1 MQQATF
7 KAAAWLALVWEALL
21 VGMVWGQTSAEK
33 VKVDLTAE
41 PLLEQW
47 SVGKATEYLDS
58 RANRDEGT
66 KCLNC
71 HGTFAYLLAR
81 PHLPAPGPKHAE
93 RRAAAEQWAA
103 GLLKEPWPSDVTGEK
118 PVDRKVERRI
128 TEALLTATVLA
139 QHDAIT
145 TGKCVARR
153 GRRADGRPRD
163 PQGHRLDQDAPAA
176 KRLLVHAVAEDQ

>member
-1 MQQATF
+1 M
-7 KAAAWLALVWEALL
+7 
-21 VGMVWGQTSAEK
+21 
-33 VKVDLTAE
+33 DLTAE
-41 PLLEQW
+41 PLLEKW
-47 SVGKATEYLDS
+47 SVEKATEYLDS

-81 PHLPAPGPKHAE
+81 PYLPTPGPKHAE

-103 GLLKEPWPSDVTGEK
+103 GLLKEPWSPDVTGEK

-139 QHDAIT
+139 QHDAAT
-145 TGKCVARR
+145 TGKLQPVTKESLDLMWKLQREDGGWHWLKTTEPPSATDDHYGVTMVAIGAGLARR
-153 GRRADGRPRD
+153 DTRRPQRPRRVWRRC
-163 PQGHRLDQDAPAA
+163 GRT
-176 KRLLVHAVAEDQ
+176 